1 MLRLKIKIMWFFV
14 IFSIILI
21 IGSVVISKRMEKHPE
36 ADQKETKEVDNSTV
50 ETSQLEN
57 DLDFAVIDFE
67 TATHQKASACEIGVC
82 VVEKGEIV
90 LSKSWLIQPPSNKYE
105 RGNIHIHGITPDMTA
120 FVSEFPEVWEEVYEI
135 IEDKLV
141 VAHNADFDMG
151 VLKAECDLYG
161 VENVV
166 FRYMCSLKIARKAI
180 PYLDSYKLD
189 SICDYLNIDSSG
201 HHRAENDC
209 IMTAKMLIKICEDY
223 SCGNLFLLTVQ
234 FKIDTPL
241 FPFSVKKQ
249 VNKTGITSQRSNETD
264 KFLREYV
271 PDQKTF
277 DNNNTFYKKEVVFT
291 GKMKEDREVYL
302 KMISDI
308 GGKPWDNVRKSV
320 DYLVV
325 ADTDYELFKTGIDVS
340 GKIKKAKEWIAK
352 GVNMKIISESEFLS
366 LYYSN

>member
-1 MLRLKIKIMWFFV
+1 MWFFV
-14 IFSIILI
+14 IFTIILI
-21 IGSVVISKRMEKHPE
+21 IVSVVFSKRVEKHQE
-36 ADQKETKEVDNSTV
+36 ADQEETKVFDDSTE

-105 RGNIHIHGITPDMTA
+105 RGNIRIHGITPDMTA
-120 FVSEFPEVWEEVYEI
+120 FALEFSEIWEEVYEI

-141 VAHNADFDMG
+141 VSHNADFDMG
-151 VLKAECDLYG
+151 VLKAECDMYG

-166 FRYMCSLKIARKAI
+166 FRYMCSLKIARKAM

-189 SICDYLNIDSSG
+189 SLCDYFDIDSSG

-223 SCGNLFLLTVQ
+223 SHGNLFLLMVM
-234 FKIDTPL
+234 FHIDELIYPYDL
-241 FPFSVKKQ
+241 KKQ
-249 VNKTGITSQRSNETD
+249 SNRIGGGVRYSNDTD
-264 KFLREYV
+264 KFLKEYV
-271 PDQKTF
+271 PDKKSF
-277 DNNNTFYKKEVVFT
+277 DNYNPFYEKEVVFT

-352 GVNMKIISESEFLS
+352 GVDMKIISESEFLS
-366 LYYSN
+366 LYYSK